1 MFDTFANTL
10 FVLGLTGVILWMGT
24 MANLFGY
31 KSKKAKEGHLEAA
44 RELLRDA
51 IGTQE
56 RGQKETLYTQA
67 VINIRQAGYVLWREW
82 PEDIRELAGR
92 LFGRGDDKTDPES

>member
-1 MFDTFANTL
+1 
-10 FVLGLTGVILWMGT
+10 MGT

-51 IGTQE
+51 IGTQAQDHRE
-56 RGQKETLYTQA
+56 NLYTRA
-67 VINIRQAGYVLWREW
+67 IINLRQAGYILRSDW
-82 PEDIRELAGR
+82 PKDIWELTEKF
-92 LFGRGDDKTDPES
+92 FGRGDDKTDPES